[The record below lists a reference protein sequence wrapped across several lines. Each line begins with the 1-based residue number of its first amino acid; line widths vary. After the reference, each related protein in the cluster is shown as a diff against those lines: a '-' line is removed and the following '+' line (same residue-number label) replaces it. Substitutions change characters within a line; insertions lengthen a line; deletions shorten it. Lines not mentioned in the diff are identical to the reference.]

1 METGPKTLIQYFEW
15 YLPADAGHW
24 KRTAAE
30 AARLR
35 DAGFTGV
42 WLPPAYKGAQG
53 REDVGYG
60 VYDTYDLGEFDQKG
74 TVPTK
79 YGTKDEYL
87 AAVRA
92 LQEAGLEV
100 LADIVLN
107 HRMGADGCETVK
119 AESSNPDD
127 RLQDSGVESS
137 ISAWT
142 RFTFPGRGGK
152 YSAFQW
158 DHTHFDGVDWD
169 DRAKRKGV
177 FHLDGKDWEGEV
189 DDEHGN
195 YDYLMGA
202 DLDMENPAVVEEL
215 DRWGAWYLKET
226 GVDGFRLDAVKHIR
240 FTFFTHWLETLR
252 AQSGRE
258 LWAVGEYWSPDLP
271 DLTHYLDSCGRIMC
285 LFDVPLHF
293 NLMRA
298 SSSNGN
304 FDMRRIFEGTLVDAR
319 PERAVTFVDNHDT
332 QPGQALESW
341 VQGWF
346 KPIAYALILLRQGGV
361 PCVFYGDYYGI
372 PHDGIGP
379 VGPQLEAL
387 LRLRRD
393 VALGEQI
400 DYLDD
405 FNIIGWTRA
414 GVEET
419 PGSGCAVILS
429 DGPGGQKEMCMGA
442 PFAGA
447 VFVDLLGNCPG
458 EVTLDESGCGVFPV
472 GGGSVS
478 VWGKKA
484 E

>member
-24 KRTAAE
+24 KRAAAD

-53 REDVGYG
+53 RDDVGYG

-87 AAVRA
+87 AAIRA
-92 LQEAGLEV
+92 MQKAGLAV

-107 HRMGADGCETVK
+107 HRMGADACETVE
-119 AESSNPDD
+119 AESCDPGD
-127 RLQDSGVESS
+127 RNKDSGAETA

-142 RFTFPGRGGK
+142 KFTFPGRGGK

-158 DHTHFDGVDWD
+158 NHSHFDGVDWD
-169 DRAKRKGV
+169 DKTKRKGV

-202 DLDMENPAVVEEL
+202 DLDMENPEVLAEL
-215 DRWGAWYLKET
+215 DRWGEWYLQTT

-240 FTFFTHWLETLR
+240 FTFFTHWLENLR
-252 AQSGRE
+252 GKSGRE
-258 LWAVGEYWSPDLP
+258 LWAVGEYWSPELA
-271 DLTHYLDSCGRIMC
+271 DLTHYLDSCGKTMC

-293 NLMRA
+293 NFVRA
-298 SSSNGN
+298 SSSGGN
-304 FDMRRIFEGTLVDAR
+304 FDMRRIFEGTLVEAR

-332 QPGQALESW
+332 QPGQALQSW

-346 KPIAYALILLRQGGV
+346 KPLAYALILLRRDGV
-361 PCVFYGDYYGI
+361 PCVFYGDYYGV
-372 PHDGIGP
+372 PHDAIGP
-379 VGPQLEAL
+379 VGPQLETM
-387 LRLRRD
+387 LRLRQD
-393 VALGEQI
+393 VALGEQT
-400 DYLDD
+400 DYFDD
-405 FNIIGWTRA
+405 ANIIGWTRA
-414 GVEET
+414 GREDA
-419 PGSGCAVILS
+419 PGSGCAVLLS
-429 DGPGGQKEMCMGA
+429 DGPGGAKEMCMGA
-442 PFAGA
+442 QFTGRT
-447 VFVDLLGNCPG
+447 FVDLLGNCPG
-458 EVTLDESGCGVFPV
+458 EVTLDETGSAQFSVN
-472 GGGSVS
+472 GGSVS
-478 VWGKKA
+478 VWGPKG
-484 E
+484 

>member
-1 METGPKTLIQYFEW
+1 MEMGPKTLIQYFEW
-15 YLPADAGHW
+15 YLPADAAHW
-24 KRTAAE
+24 KRAAAD

-53 REDVGYG
+53 CEDVGYG

-215 DRWGAWYLKET
+215 DRWGYT
-226 GVDGFRLDAVKHIR
+226 YI
-240 FTFFTHWLETLR
+240 
-252 AQSGRE
+252 
-258 LWAVGEYWSPDLP
+258 Y
-271 DLTHYLDSCGRIMC
+271 
-285 LFDVPLHF
+285 
-293 NLMRA
+293 
-298 SSSNGN
+298 
-304 FDMRRIFEGTLVDAR
+304 
-319 PERAVTFVDNHDT
+319 
-332 QPGQALESW
+332 
-341 VQGWF
+341 
-346 KPIAYALILLRQGGV
+346 
-361 PCVFYGDYYGI
+361 
-372 PHDGIGP
+372 
-379 VGPQLEAL
+379 
-387 LRLRRD
+387 
-393 VALGEQI
+393 
-400 DYLDD
+400 
-405 FNIIGWTRA
+405 
-414 GVEET
+414 
-419 PGSGCAVILS
+419 
-429 DGPGGQKEMCMGA
+429 
-442 PFAGA
+442 
-447 VFVDLLGNCPG
+447 
-458 EVTLDESGCGVFPV
+458 
-472 GGGSVS
+472 
-478 VWGKKA
+478 
-484 E
+484 